1 LAPRGC
7 VAYAP
12 TRRCGPTAARRT
24 VARRILGG
32 LPVTAPD
39 LEVLHPKFIDHLLGH
54 RSDSGIDGFLGLQV
68 VELEAGRL
76 VVEFEVLDD
85 HLTFIGNMHGG
96 CMAALCDHCLG
107 LVLYPVMPPGS
118 WAATTEFKV
127 NYLRPVSGGTCR
139 AVAEI
144 QSMTRRSAVVTI
156 QVENDGRLAALAQGT
171 CTVKLAE
178 EKDG

>member
-1 LAPRGC
+1 M
-7 VAYAP
+7 
-12 TRRCGPTAARRT
+12 
-24 VARRILGG
+24 
-32 LPVTAPD
+32 
-39 LEVLHPKFIDHLLGH
+39 
-54 RSDSGIDGFLGLQV
+54 
-68 VELEAGRL
+68 
-76 VVEFEVLDD
+76 LDD

-96 CMAALCDHCLG
+96 CLAALCDHCLG

-127 NYLRPVSGGTCR
+127 NYLRPVSGGACR

-156 QVENDGRLAALAQGT
+156 RVENDGRLAALAQGT